1 MKRFLCL
8 LLAALLTGA
17 LPALAE
23 ADDFFNSAN
32 QYLGDAWNSVSNAAG
47 EAWNS
52 ASEVAGDAL
61 GQAWDDVSNAAGEAW
76 DAASEVAGDALGQ
89 AWNDVSNAAGEA
101 WDAASEVAGDAL
113 GQAWDDVSNAASE
126 AWDVA
131 SEVAGDALGQ
141 AWEDVKRAA
150 ADAWGQAGVYLS
162 EKRVEFSVWM
172 SLSGSDALGQLKAAY
187 DEMTAELGIDA
198 DRATDLWLQCMD
210 YADAHN
216 IARVTLAKLALA
228 TLACAQS
235 AYPEGDLAQIA
246 AEMLLSGEIADQSTA
261 ESALA
266 SLLAIAN
273 PQPDPDQP
281 RYYLGEAVNT
291 GKDNG
296 YSGADGIVGGDPH
309 FGWTLGN
316 FFVSGYASVR
326 EDESGAPVFIKA
338 PGEQVELWFQLN
350 QDIDCLNGSDALSI
364 SEDTNAYDEAFGVGQ
379 TNFGRGALIVL
390 RTDDHSAP
398 RTPVLHADF
407 LSDVVSSGANSVV
420 QCFDEGDYEI
430 ALDYEI
436 KDQSLVVFSQYSN
449 YRIAFRFSVRNEN

>member
-23 ADDFFNSAN
+23 ANNSLNSAN
-32 QYLGDAWNSVSNAAG
+32 PYLGGAWDSVSNAAG
-47 EAWNS
+47 EAWN
-52 ASEVAGDAL
+52 
-61 GQAWDDVSNAAGEAW
+61 
-76 DAASEVAGDALGQ
+76 AASEVAGDALGQ
-89 AWNDVSNAAGEA
+89 AWNDVSSAAGEA

-113 GQAWDDVSNAASE
+113 GQAWDEVSNAASE

-131 SEVAGDALGQ
+131 SEVAGEALGQ
-141 AWEDVKRAA
+141 AWDNVKRAA
-150 ADAWGQAGVYLS
+150 AEAWDEAGVYLS
-162 EKRVEFSVWM
+162 EKRVEFTVWM
-172 SLSGSDALGQLKAAY
+172 SLSGSDALGALKEAY

-198 DRATDLWLQCMD
+198 DRATGLWLQCMD
-210 YADAHN
+210 YADAHG
-216 IARVTLAKLALA
+216 IARVTLAKLTLA
-228 TLACAQS
+228 TLACVQS
-235 AYPEGDLAQIA
+235 AYPDGDLAQIA
-246 AEMLLSGEIADQSTA
+246 SEMLLGGDIADQSTA
-261 ESALA
+261 EAALA
-266 SLLAIAN
+266 SLLAITN
-273 PQPDPDQP
+273 PQPDSDQP

-296 YSGADGIVGGDPH
+296 YSGADGIGGGDPH

-316 FFVSGYASVR
+316 FFVSGYESVR
-326 EDESGAPVFIKA
+326 EDEGGAPVFIKA
-338 PGEQVELWFQLN
+338 PDEQVELWFQLD

-407 LSDVVSSGANSVV
+407 LSDVVRSGANSVV
-420 QCFDEGDYEI
+420 QRFDEGDYEKKNR
-430 ALDYEI
+430 AGH
-436 KDQSLVVFSQYSN
+436 
-449 YRIAFRFSVRNEN
+449 